1 MIGTTTEVGTEEMT
15 MEAGETSLIVGM
27 MIVEMAEAVTIMGP
41 GVTMM
46 IGEILTIAETSSV
59 EMKAGGRGAAETTTT
74 ETGEMILE
82 MAVTG
87 EQAMIEIETTGEMM
101 IETAVTGEQA
111 MIEIETTGGRMIEMD
126 VAGEAMI
133 EIAMTGGTVMFRPH
147 QAAAAAGWIVKS
159 HVKSQ
164 DMMTGVMTAT
174 RSNLHRRQ
182 SQLLQQVKLHQR
194 SASQSGAK
202 ENLMRWLPQV
212 SLTGSE
218 ISSKMDQKFL
228 LASERCRY
236 HNNTCQEF
244 LDGTVQSSRRFKR
257 SPIPILNLT
266 KLSKTQGSAGPL
278 SPA

>member
-46 IGEILTIAETSSV
+46 I
-59 EMKAGGRGAAETTTT
+59 
-74 ETGEMILE
+74 GEMILE

-174 RSNLHRRQ
+174 RSNLHRRH